1 MTKLRAV
8 MLIDI
13 EVPKDVILIGQIGEK
28 FKQETEIIKDI
39 IGNFKNV
46 KVVHSDSAIVS
57 RRKGTDFAL
66 IKDITFRGNKD
77 EEQ

>member
-13 EVPKDVILIGQIGEK
+13 EVPKDVILIGKIGEK
-28 FKQETEIIKDI
+28 IEQETENIKDT

-66 IKDITFRGNKD
+66 IKNQTFRGNKD

>member
-1 MTKLRAV
+1 MTKLRV
-8 MLIDI
+8 IMLIDI
-13 EVPKDVILIGQIGEK
+13 EVPKDVILMGKIGEK
-28 FKQETEIIKDI
+28 IKQETENIKDI

-46 KVVHSDSAIVS
+46 NVVHSDSSVVS

>member
-1 MTKLRAV
+1 MIKLRAV

-13 EVPKDVILIGQIGEK
+13 EVPKDVISIVQTGEK
-28 FKQETEIIKDI
+28 FKQEAEIIKDI

>member
-13 EVPKDVILIGQIGEK
+13 EVPQNVILIGQIGEK
-28 FKQETEIIKDI
+28 FKQETEFIKDT

-77 EEQ
+77 KE